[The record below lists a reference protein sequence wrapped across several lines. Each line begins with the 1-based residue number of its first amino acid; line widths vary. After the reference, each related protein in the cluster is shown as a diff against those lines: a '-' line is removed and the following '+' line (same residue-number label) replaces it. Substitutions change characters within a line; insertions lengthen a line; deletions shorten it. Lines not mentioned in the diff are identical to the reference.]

1 MKNQQKFSMIL
12 MLLWM
17 ISINATAQ
25 PKVILDNY
33 YNNEFNNKT
42 GKPFHYLW
50 TDTAMSG
57 FSQLGD
63 LFKQQGAVINTLKEK
78 PNKQNLQHANVYI
91 IVDPD
96 TKAETANPNYMDT
109 TSAKEIASWVKRGG
123 MLLLLTNNFKNAE
136 LDSFNLLANQF
147 GMHFSNE
154 TLHKEQSEA
163 GKPRNFNSCASTNL
177 PNYPLFKEVS
187 KIFLKEIAPIDIH
200 PPAKA
205 ILTENGKV
213 IMAEAKYCK
222 GYVLAIGDPWLYN
235 EYIDHAILPQDFD
248 NLKAAENLVKW
259 LLRKTKVARK
269 Q

>member
-1 MKNQQKFSMIL
+1 MVNKFSIVTAFL
-12 MLLWM
+12 FLL
-17 ISINATAQ
+17 IDTLAQ
-25 PKVILDNY
+25 TKVKVTLDNY

-50 TDTAMSG
+50 SDTAMSG

-63 LFKQQGAVINTLKEK
+63 VFKKNGAVLSTLQQK
-78 PNKQNLQHANVYI
+78 PNRHNLQQANVYI

-109 TSAKEIASWVKRGG
+109 TSAKEIAAWVKKGG
-123 MLLLLTNNFKNAE
+123 VLLLLTNNFKNAE

-154 TLHKEQSEA
+154 TLHKELSEA

-177 PNYPLFKEVS
+177 PNHPLFKEVS
-187 KIFLKEIAPIDIH
+187 KIFLKEIAPIEIQA
-200 PPAKA
+200 PATA
-205 ILTENGKV
+205 LLTENEKV
-213 IMAEAKYCK
+213 IMAEARYGK
-222 GYVLAIGDPWLYN
+222 GYVLAVGDPWLYN

-248 NLKAAENLVKW
+248 NLKAAENLVKC
-259 LLRKTKVARK
+259 LLRKIKVIRK